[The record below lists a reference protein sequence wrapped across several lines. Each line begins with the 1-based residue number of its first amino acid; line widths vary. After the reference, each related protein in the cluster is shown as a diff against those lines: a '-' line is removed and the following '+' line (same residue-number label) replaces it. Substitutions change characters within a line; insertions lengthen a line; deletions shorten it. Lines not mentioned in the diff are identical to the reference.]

1 MQCFNCYY
9 NIGGLQC
16 VIHEQINLHN
26 EYCNDYT
33 ETRIRLYPK
42 PTHIGYDVNYDGDI
56 E

>member
-1 MQCFNCYY
+1 MQCFNCHY

-16 VIHEQINLHN
+16 AIHGQINLRN

-33 ETRIRLYPK
+33 EMRIRLYPK
-42 PTHIGYDVNYDGDI
+42 PIHIGYDIEYDGDV